1 MKILEGLE
9 PKKVF
14 EFFEEISAIP
24 RGSGNTK
31 AISDYLVRFAAER
44 GLEHY
49 QDELNNVIIIGEA
62 TTGYENAPAVIIQ
75 GHMDMVC
82 QQAPDCDKD
91 MEKEGLDLAVGED
104 YVYAKGTTLGADDGI
119 AVAMA
124 LAVLDSDDIP
134 HPRVEAVITVDEETG
149 MEGASGLD
157 MSPLKGRLL
166 LNLDSEEEGVFTVS
180 CAGGARV
187 ECDLPVERAA
197 FSGELAEISISG
209 LKGGHS
215 GVEIHKGRANPNIL
229 MGRLLYALSLEQ
241 QLRLVSVTGG
251 DKDNAIPTAC
261 RAVVALEDAKK
272 AKALCNV
279 FLSQLRAEYAGVD
292 DGICIEL
299 TAAEAELLPM
309 DKAGS
314 ENAIS
319 FLCCAPNGVQAM
331 SADIEGLVQ
340 TSLNQGILFCDDDCV
355 HIRFSVRSSIE
366 SQKYMLINKLR
377 CLTEKLG
384 GSVSVS
390 GVYPGWAYRKDSP
403 LRELLVEV
411 YKEQYGSEPVILA
424 IHAGLECGLL
434 LDKCPDLDCVS
445 LGPQMSDIHTFR
457 EKLYIQSTQR
467 TWKLLLETLRRI
479 K

>member
-1 MKILEGLE
+1 M
-9 PKKVF
+9 
-14 EFFEEISAIP
+14 
-24 RGSGNTK
+24 
-31 AISDYLVRFAAER
+31 
-44 GLEHY
+44 
-49 QDELNNVIIIGEA
+49 
-62 TTGYENAPAVIIQ
+62 
-75 GHMDMVC
+75 
-82 QQAPDCDKD
+82 
-91 MEKEGLDLAVGED
+91 
-104 YVYAKGTTLGADDGI
+104 
-119 AVAMA
+119 
-124 LAVLDSDDIP
+124 
-134 HPRVEAVITVDEETG
+134 
-149 MEGASGLD
+149 
-157 MSPLKGRLL
+157 
-166 LNLDSEEEGVFTVS
+166 
-180 CAGGARV
+180 
-187 ECDLPVERAA
+187 
-197 FSGELAEISISG
+197 
-209 LKGGHS
+209 
-215 GVEIHKGRANPNIL
+215 
-229 MGRLLYALSLEQ
+229 
-241 QLRLVSVTGG
+241 
-251 DKDNAIPTAC
+251 
-261 RAVVALEDAKK
+261 
-272 AKALCNV
+272 
-279 FLSQLRAEYAGVD
+279 D
-292 DGICIEL
+292 DGICIEFA
-299 TAAEAELLPM
+299 AAEAELLPM